1 MAQLDPNVLASA
13 SVTLGVAALA
23 LVCRLVARR
32 MTKMSL
38 WFDDYFA
45 IFAFLFAASWSA
57 MMITWTIHAGLGRRL
72 EDVDGLTSKQALQL
86 SHLLLWN
93 AELFYASSLAFSKLS
108 ILGFYWR
115 LFSRSNIRV
124 PIQILAVLSLI
135 WLIIRTFLAIFH
147 CVPVHAFWDKSIKD
161 AVCTI
166 DDSKFF
172 FGTVLVHLLLDIS
185 ILALPVLQVMNLH
198 LKAGQKIAVIAL
210 FMFGILVCVA
220 SIVVLAESLKFDPSS
235 DEMPLD
241 IAPIMI
247 WATVEVN
254 LAIVSACLPILRPI
268 FSKITRFSLLASE
281 RNRLPLSRQG
291 NEMKL
296 TTIAHA
302 EEVDESSSIHQL
314 ADSMQPGSHESDGEL
329 INGRHGLQTV
339 ISSNPYDL
347 PSSADSEGDKG
358 IHVRKETSVRIEL
371 STRKHP

>member
-1 MAQLDPNVLASA
+1 MAQFDPNVLASA

-38 WFDDYFA
+38 WFDDYLA

-72 EDVDGLTSKQALQL
+72 EDVEGLTPKQALQL

-147 CVPVHAFWDKSIKD
+147 CVPVQAFWDKSIKD

-247 WATVEVN
+247 WATVEAN
-254 LAIVSACLPILRPI
+254 LAIVS
-268 FSKITRFSLLASE
+268 
-281 RNRLPLSRQG
+281 
-291 NEMKL
+291 
-296 TTIAHA
+296 